1 MSQGEFQGEW
11 TAPAAEF
18 TTTQPRVS
26 DWSEGAQ
33 VPCVPV
39 QPEEDWSAQP
49 ATDDGSAAPTAQ
61 ATERGGTTAWSYAVL
76 QTLKQKREIRLME
89 NKGSKLMNE

>member
-18 TTTQPRVS
+18 TATQPRVS